1 MASRAVT
8 RPPASHRRP
17 RLAEADRLLL
27 RTARTGGWWNALLG
41 AAALTDALAATF
53 LPIAMAGA
61 VDTALGGGSSGGGA
75 SAAVMLCGA
84 LIVASAAA
92 EVLSELA
99 TGCGQA
105 RATAWLRRLLVGRVL
120 AAGPALRI
128 RPGDVTSRVVTG
140 AAEAGVAPVAATQAV
155 VAAVPPAGALAV
167 LAAVDWRIALTIA
180 VALPLVGL
188 LLRVFVR
195 DITRTV
201 HRYLALQG
209 TIAARL
215 AEALGGART
224 IAAAKTTDRE
234 LARVLAPLPDLRAE
248 GDETWDAQGRIA
260 ARGLLTLLLLQ
271 VAVVGVAGAELMAGR
286 ISPGELV
293 AAVQYTGLAAGFGP
307 VLSNL
312 VRLGRARAGT
322 RRAAEVL
329 AEPVP
334 AHGSE
339 VLAEPV
345 PAHGAAEPRPGGG
358 LLEFRGVAKGGV
370 LHDLDLVIPGGTAV
384 AVVGRSGAGKS
395 LLAALAGRLTDPD
408 RGEVRLDG
416 VPLPRLGRTALRR
429 AVGYAFDRPFLFGDT
444 VLDAI
449 GFGPDRPPES
459 RLRAAAEAACAD
471 GFIRRLPLEYGTPL
485 ADVPMSGGERQRLG
499 LARAF
504 AHAGRLLILDDA
516 TSSLDTATELR
527 ITEALLGPLS
537 DRTRL
542 IIAHRA
548 GTAARA
554 DLVVWLDG
562 GRVRAQGPHRV
573 LWRDPAYRAVF
584 GASGVSGGNG
594 VNGMGGVNGVGE
606 MDGVNGVR
614 GG

>member
-1 MASRAVT
+1 MASTAA
-8 RPPASHRRP
+8 RPSTASHRRP
-17 RLAEADRLLL
+17 RPRPRPRLRDADRLLL
-27 RTARTGGWWNALLG
+27 RTARRGAWWNVLLG

-61 VDTALGGGSSGGGA
+61 VDAALGGGGA
-75 SAAVMLCGA
+75 SRAIPLCGA

-120 AAGPALRI
+120 AAGPASPV
-128 RPGDVTSRVVTG
+128 RPGDLTSRVVTG
-140 AAEAGVAPVAATQAV
+140 AAEAGVAPVAATRAV
-155 VAAVPPAGALAV
+155 VAAVTPAGALAV
-167 LAAVDWRIALTIA
+167 LGVLDWRLALTVA

-215 AEALGGART
+215 AEAMGGART
-224 IAAAKTTDRE
+224 IAAARTSERE

-248 GDETWDAQGRIA
+248 GHATWDAQGRVA
-260 ARGLLTLLLLQ
+260 ARSLLTLLLLQ
-271 VAVVGVAGAELMAGR
+271 VAVLAVAGAELTAGR

-312 VRLGRARAGT
+312 VRLGRARAGAA
-322 RRAAEVL
+322 RAAEVL
-329 AEPVP
+329 AEPVR
-334 AHGSE
+334 AYGTR
-339 VLAEPV
+339 EP
-345 PAHGAAEPRPGGG
+345 PPGRG
-358 LLEFRGVAKGGV
+358 LLEFRGVSKGGV
-370 LHDLDLVIPGGTAV
+370 LHDLDLVVPSGAAV

-416 VPLPRLGRTALRR
+416 TALPRLGRTALRR
-429 AVGYAFDRPFLFGDT
+429 AVGYAFDRPFLFGET
-444 VLDAI
+444 VLDALA
-449 GFGPDRPPES
+449 FGPDRPPD
-459 RLRAAAEAACAD
+459 RDLRAAAEAACAD

-485 ADVPMSGGERQRLG
+485 AAAPLSGGERQRLG

-504 AHAGRLLILDDA
+504 AHAGRVLVLDDA

-527 ITEALLGPLS
+527 ITDALLGGPLGG
-537 DRTRL
+537 RTRL

-562 GRVRAQGPHRV
+562 GRVRAQGPHHV
-573 LWRDPAYRAVF
+573 LWRCPDYRAVF
-584 GASGVSGGNG
+584 GVD
-594 VNGMGGVNGVGE
+594 GE
-606 MDGVNGVR
+606 
-614 GG
+614 

>member
-1 MASRAVT
+1 MASG
-8 RPPASHRRP
+8 
-17 RLAEADRLLL
+17 ADRLLL
-27 RTARTGGWWNALLG
+27 RTARTGGWWNGLLA
-41 AAALTDALAATF
+41 AAALTDAVAATF
-53 LPIAMAGA
+53 LPLAMAGA
-61 VDTALGGGSSGGGA
+61 VDAALGTGPASSPSTA
-75 SAAVMLCGA
+75 IVLCGA

-105 RATAWLRRLLVGRVL
+105 RATAWLRHLLVARVL

-155 VAAVPPAGALAV
+155 VSAVPPVGALVV
-167 LAAVDWRIALTIA
+167 LVVLDWRIALTIA

-215 AEALGGART
+215 AETLGGART
-224 IAAAKTTDRE
+224 IAAAKTADRE

-248 GDETWDAQGRIA
+248 GHETWDAQGRIA

-307 VLSNL
+307 VLANL

-322 RRAAEVL
+322 RRAAEIL
-329 AEPVP
+329 AAPAP
-334 AHGSE
+334 AHGT
-339 VLAEPV
+339 AEP
-345 PAHGAAEPRPGGG
+345 PPGGGG
-358 LLEFRGVAKGGV
+358 LLEFRGVGKGGV
-370 LHDLDLVIPGGTAV
+370 LHDLDLVIPAGLAV
-384 AVVGRSGAGKS
+384 AVVGRSGTGKS

-416 VPLPRLGRTALRR
+416 VPLPRLSRKALRR
-429 AVGYAFDRPFLFGDT
+429 AVGYAFDRPFLFGGT

-449 GFGPDRPPES
+449 AFGSDRPPEP
-459 RLRAAAEAACAD
+459 RLRAAAKAACAD
-471 GFIRRLPLEYGTPL
+471 GFIRRLPREYGTPL
-485 ADVPMSGGERQRLG
+485 ADVPMSGGERQRIG

-554 DLVVWLDG
+554 DQVIWLDG

-573 LWRDPAYRAVF
+573 LWGDPAYRAVF
-584 GASGVSGGNG
+584 G
-594 VNGMGGVNGVGE
+594 VN
-606 MDGVNGVR
+606 DA
-614 GG
+614 